1 MNEITNDSRMFETE
15 KISKILMRLAP
26 PVMFAQLMFPC
37 LQHVLW
43 QSNLS
48 SWISADFYA
57 AFDDFIHCSTKYY
70 SGWILR

>member
-37 LQHVLW
+37 LQHLLW

-48 SWISADFYA
+48 S
-57 AFDDFIHCSTKYY
+57 
-70 SGWILR
+70 